1 MWDKPQ
7 IIIWLANLLYALAAL
22 MLLYTLLFV
31 VLHLPIYPVKHI
43 QVNGE
48 LNHVTREQLK
58 LIVDR
63 HLRGNFFTLD
73 LVKTRSAFQKLPWV
87 RNVSVRRR
95 WPDKLE
101 VMIEEHREL
110 ARWGDIAL
118 VNTHGE
124 LFQAASDNDL
134 PVFYGNNN
142 SVKEIATYYQRYGQL
157 LAPTG
162 MKITR
167 LSLSP
172 RRAWEIG
179 TDSGMTIELGRD
191 QMEARLAK
199 FAHIYAMTLATQGGH
214 ISYADL
220 RYPNG
225 FAIRRP
231 QAAMPSNPAPSSAA
245 KAKPPAPHAAKA
257 VKAAQW
263 LTPIWNTVG

>member
-22 MLLYTLLFV
+22 MLMYTLLFV
-31 VLHLPIYPVKHI
+31 VLHLPIYPLKHI

-73 LVKTRSAFQKLPWV
+73 LVKTRAAFQKLPWV

-95 WPDKLE
+95 WPDRLE
-101 VMIEEHREL
+101 VMVEEHREL
-110 ARWGDIAL
+110 ARWGDVAL
-118 VNTHGE
+118 VNSHGE

-134 PVFYGNNN
+134 PVFYGRND
-142 SVKEIATYYQRYGQL
+142 SVRDIATNYQRYGQL

-167 LSLSP
+167 VALSP

-179 TDSGMTIELGRD
+179 TDSGMTVALGRD

-199 FAHIYAMTLATQGGH
+199 FVHIYAMTLAAQGSR

-225 FAIRRP
+225 FAVRRP
-231 QAAMPSNPAPSSAA
+231 QNTLPASTAASPSVRTKPATHVT
-245 KAKPPAPHAAKA
+245 KP
-257 VKAAQW
+257 VKAA
-263 LTPIWNTVG
+263 